1 MKKILA
7 IAITLILIFTLAA
20 CGGDNN
26 SNTGNTGNSGNAGS
40 ADNSGG
46 SGSGSGSTGGSTP
59 APATDNSPASGGATD
74 TTPPPPPPS
83 QPDGFE
89 LALITDLG
97 TIDDR
102 SFNQGAWEGLV
113 QYAQENNITHKYYK
127 PADQG
132 DDAYLNAIDLAVQGG
147 AKVIVTPGF
156 LFEVP
161 VFLAQD
167 RYPDVKFILLD
178 GSPNNG
184 DYGNFVGKVAPNT
197 VSVFYAEEQSGFLAG
212 YAAVKDG
219 YRNLGFMGG
228 MAVPAVIRFGHGYV
242 QGAEVAAQELGLA
255 NGSIKIN
262 YYYTGT
268 FAPAPE
274 ILTMASAWYNEG
286 IEVIFSCG
294 GGICF
299 SIFPAA
305 ENSGNKVIGVDGD
318 QSGESETVITSAMK
332 LLTKSVYDCLTDF
345 YAGRFQGGKELLFS
359 AANLGVGLPMDTSKF
374 NTFNLADYNAIY
386 AKLQSGAVTVNNDIE
401 ITPDKLPTNA
411 VVVNYLG

>member
-1 MKKILA
+1 MKRILA
-7 IAITLILIFTLAA
+7 IALTLILVISLAA
-20 CGGDNN
+20 CDKSS
-26 SNTGNTGNSGNAGS
+26 SN
-40 ADNSGG
+40 
-46 SGSGSGSTGGSTP
+46 TGGSTATGSGESASPSPSNTP
-59 APATDNSPASGGATD
+59 A
-74 TTPPPPPPS
+74 
-83 QPDGFE
+83 QPEGFE

-113 QYAQENNITHKYYK
+113 QYALENNITHKYYQ

-156 LFEVP
+156 LFETP
-161 VFLAQD
+161 VYLAQD

-178 GSPNNG
+178 GTPHDG
-184 DYGNFVGKVAPNT
+184 DYSDFKVGTNT

-219 YRNLGFMGG
+219 YRSLGFMGG

-242 QGAEVAAQELGLA
+242 QGAEYAAQELGLA
-255 NGSIKIN
+255 AGSITMN

-274 ILTMASAWYNEG
+274 IQTMAAAWYNDG
-286 IEVIFSCG
+286 VEVIFSCG

-318 QSGESETVITSAMK
+318 QSGESATVITSAMK
-332 LLTKSVYDCLTDF
+332 LLTKSVYDCLAD
-345 YAGRFQGGKELLFS
+345 YYGGRFQGGKELLFS
-359 AANLGVGLPMDTSKF
+359 AANLGVGLPMDTSQF
-374 NTFNLADYNAIY
+374 TTFTQADYTAIY
-386 AKLQSGAVTVNNDIE
+386 
-401 ITPDKLPTNA
+401 DKLSNGSIVVDNNIDINPDQLPANA

>member
-1 MKKILA
+1 MKKLLA
-7 IAITLILIFTLAA
+7 IALVLILVFTIAA
-20 CGGDNN
+20 C
-26 SNTGNTGNSGNAGS
+26 
-40 ADNSGG
+40 DNSKKADT
-46 SGSGSGSTGGSTP
+46 SAPPAASPEAST
-59 APATDNSPASGGATD
+59 APE
-74 TTPPPPPPS
+74 PPPS
-83 QPDGFE
+83 QPAGFE

-102 SFNQGAWEGLV
+102 SFNQGAWEGLL
-113 QYAQENNITHKYYK
+113 QYAQEFNITHKYYQ
-127 PADQG
+127 PAAQG

-156 LFEVP
+156 LFEEP

-178 GSPNNG
+178 GSPHDADYANFKVG
-184 DYGNFVGKVAPNT
+184 DNT

-242 QGAEVAAQELGLA
+242 QGAEVAAQELGLPD
-255 NGSIKIN
+255 GSIKMN

-274 ILTMASAWYNEG
+274 IQTMAAAWYNDG
-286 IEVIFSCG
+286 VEVIFSCG

-305 ENSGNKVIGVDGD
+305 DNSGNKVIGVDGD
-318 QSGESETVITSAMK
+318 QSGESPTVITSAMK
-332 LLTKSVYDCLTDF
+332 LLTKSVYDCLSDY
-345 YAGRFQGGKELLFS
+345 YADKFQGGKELLFS
-359 AANLGVGLPMDTSKF
+359 ASNLGVGLPMDTSKF
-374 NTFNLADYNAIY
+374 NTFTSADYDAIY
-386 AKLQSGAVTVNNDIE
+386 AKLVSGAVAVDNNIE
-401 ITPDKLPTNA
+401 INPDQLPAKA
-411 VVVNYLG
+411 VVVNYLS

>member
-1 MKKILA
+1 MKRILA
-7 IAITLILIFTLAA
+7 IVLALALALALAA
-20 CGGDNN
+20 CD
-26 SNTGNTGNSGNAGS
+26 SKDTPANTGSN
-40 ADNSGG
+40 
-46 SGSGSGSTGGSTP
+46 
-59 APATDNSPASGGATD
+59 SGGATSSD
-74 TTPPPPPPS
+74 SSGSGGESTPSTTPS
-83 QPDGFE
+83 AAGGYE

-102 SFNQGAWEGLV
+102 SFNQGSWEGLV
-113 QYAQENNITHKYYK
+113 QYAQENNITHKYYQ

-167 RYPDVKFILLD
+167 IYPDVKFVLLD

-184 DYGNFVGKVAPNT
+184 AYDETREEKVGSNT
-197 VSVFYAEEQSGFLAG
+197 VAVFYAEEQSGFLAG

-219 YRNLGFMGG
+219 YRSLGFMGG
-228 MAVPAVIRFGHGYV
+228 MAVPAVIRFGHGYI
-242 QGAEVAAQELGLA
+242 QGAEYAAQELGLA
-255 NGSIKIN
+255 DGSIALN

-274 ILTMASAWYNEG
+274 IQTMAAAWYNDG
-286 IEVIFSCG
+286 VEVIFSCG

-305 ENSGNKVIGVDGD
+305 ANSENKVIGVDGD
-318 QSGESETVITSAMK
+318 QSAESPTVITSAMK
-332 LLTKSVYDCLTDF
+332 MLTRSVYDCLKD
-345 YAGRFQGGKELLFS
+345 YYGGKFQGGQTLLFS
-359 AANLGVGLPMDTSKF
+359 ATSQGVGLPMDTSQF
-374 NTFNLADYNAIY
+374 NNFTKDDYNAIY
-386 AKLQSGAVTVNNDIE
+386 TKLADGSLTVDNNIEIAPDKIPTKAVKVNN
-401 ITPDKLPTNA
+401 
-411 VVVNYLG
+411 LG